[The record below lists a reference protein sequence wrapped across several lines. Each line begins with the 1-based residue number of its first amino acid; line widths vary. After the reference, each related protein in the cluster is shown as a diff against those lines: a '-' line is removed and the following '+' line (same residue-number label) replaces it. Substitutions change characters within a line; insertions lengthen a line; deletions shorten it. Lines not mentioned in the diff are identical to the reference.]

1 MPNLHACARQEQRE
15 PSAAVQYELKM
26 EPMSRAYSAS
36 VRGACAA
43 IICSRPRSCA
53 HTEAARDLRGGALRA
68 EAEAVRLS
76 PIARHAELLA
86 RPEDVADAVGS
97 VVRLLAP
104 PEEHGQDGRGHTRS
118 HAWGATTGARKRISS
133 IEVLQY
139 WLPRL

>member
-1 MPNLHACARQEQRE
+1 M
-15 PSAAVQYELKM
+15 QYELKM

-53 HTEAARDLRGGALRA
+53 HTEAARDLRGGELRA

-118 HAWGATTGARKRISS
+118 HARDCHWGDHWHREENQA
-133 IEVLQY
+133 
-139 WLPRL
+139 